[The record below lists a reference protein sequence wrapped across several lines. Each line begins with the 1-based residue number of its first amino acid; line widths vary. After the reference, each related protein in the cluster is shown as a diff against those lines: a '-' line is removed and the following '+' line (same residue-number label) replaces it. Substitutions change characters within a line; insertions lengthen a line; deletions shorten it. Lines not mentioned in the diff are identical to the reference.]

1 MEHAHA
7 ALALR
12 SCGRDDLAWEHERLL
27 LGDARVALPQPWM
40 DRFIETAIRLQK
52 TVETV
57 PALSAHEKASTLFW
71 HELIVD
77 AVAHLGTT
85 SEGQAVEAIGRAL
98 RTLAT
103 KEHADKDLTAALEV
117 LANYPPHVS
126 LDEHLISWAAPPFDR
141 EQRLALWRL
150 LARRAPPTTPASGER
165 TFEEAVRRSGSPE
178 AWIALAELWR
188 TEGQPL
194 SRVESAWR
202 RVRWAS
208 PERLAFWDSIGD
220 ERRAAEESE
229 ALAREDTA
237 TDRRSEA
244 LRRWIKLGDLDRARA
259 FWDRVLRQ
267 SPRDRAA
274 LLWLVQAAPR
284 LRDPRRLAQASASL
298 LRLNARDDDA
308 REIVGEA
315 WLAMGTP
322 TKAIAIW
329 QTLRP
334 ASASRLAEVLLAHDL
349 PEDALAVIARAKAVG
364 RDAPIAHRLT
374 ALALER
380 ERRRDEA
387 FGAWWA
393 LYEDPRADDGQH
405 DEAARHLLELIP
417 TTRRGSAEE
426 AALRL
431 EDRVP
436 RAPTPTDVSLLVRL
450 ARHLGRGDE
459 VRVVLQRGVTTWLDT
474 RRGAPGAAERSAL
487 ASFAAAFRELR
498 AEQEEETLWRRV
510 NDQSRPACLWCRWQ
524 KALAALR
531 RAGFAEAEDDLQVA
545 MRMEPDAELAP
556 RLAEL
561 AERLGRA
568 DLAQHFYERALALRP
583 DDDASRFALSR
594 WQLRQ
599 GDRIGA
605 LAALRVDV
613 SRTSA
618 EPRAE
623 LPDLAR
629 QDLDEARRDQAVW
642 EGVTSS
648 PPPMTAADVV
658 DRLYELNRQRPTG
671 SRESTG
677 DQHSLEAL
685 HLAGLR
691 ARERRLPFRW
701 TPTLVAHAEGPLG
714 CGLVWYAAN
723 ARDAS
728 SLPFLKD
735 VVRTSADLGPLAVL
749 ALARVAPHEAV
760 ALSLALLRDP
770 RQPEPMGAAAALALA
785 ATPNEPLAQSA
796 IDALRETVLRR
807 DGLAARAAARA
818 LGARGAD
825 VRPATAET
833 DATRDALTPTRATQP
848 RQRPLP
854 QSLPWVC
861 ESPAPAES
869 LLEVLTETGPCSGES
884 ACR

>member
-1 MEHAHA
+1 
-7 ALALR
+7 
-12 SCGRDDLAWEHERLL
+12 
-27 LGDARVALPQPWM
+27 
-40 DRFIETAIRLQK
+40 
-52 TVETV
+52 
-57 PALSAHEKASTLFW
+57 
-71 HELIVD
+71 
-77 AVAHLGTT
+77 
-85 SEGQAVEAIGRAL
+85 
-98 RTLAT
+98 
-103 KEHADKDLTAALEV
+103 
-117 LANYPPHVS
+117 
-126 LDEHLISWAAPPFDR
+126 
-141 EQRLALWRL
+141 
-150 LARRAPPTTPASGER
+150 
-165 TFEEAVRRSGSPE
+165 
-178 AWIALAELWR
+178 
-188 TEGQPL
+188 
-194 SRVESAWR
+194 
-202 RVRWAS
+202 
-208 PERLAFWDSIGD
+208 
-220 ERRAAEESE
+220 
-229 ALAREDTA
+229 
-237 TDRRSEA
+237 
-244 LRRWIKLGDLDRARA
+244 
-259 FWDRVLRQ
+259 
-267 SPRDRAA
+267 
-274 LLWLVQAAPR
+274 
-284 LRDPRRLAQASASL
+284 
-298 LRLNARDDDA
+298 
-308 REIVGEA
+308 
-315 WLAMGTP
+315 
-322 TKAIAIW
+322 
-329 QTLRP
+329 
-334 ASASRLAEVLLAHDL
+334 
-349 PEDALAVIARAKAVG
+349 
-364 RDAPIAHRLT
+364 
-374 ALALER
+374 
-380 ERRRDEA
+380 
-387 FGAWWA
+387 
-393 LYEDPRADDGQH
+393 
-405 DEAARHLLELIP
+405 
-417 TTRRGSAEE
+417 
-426 AALRL
+426 
-431 EDRVP
+431 VP

-605 LAALRVDV
+605 LAALQVDV

-833 DATRDALTPTRATQP
+833 DATRDALTPPTRATQP